1 VAAEFHLA
9 EETFALHLLL
19 QRLEGL
25 IDIVVADENLH
36 AAFLLDSRDQDT
48 DMDGSGADG
57 NCGTNT
63 ARGVP
68 FQRHNGV
75 GSNHQLNNAKATVRN
90 KKMKLITT
98 WHCTEILQ
106 GEDSETTP
114 REWLILAGPGEDLIF
129 EVKTA
134 RRPTNKPNQ
143 ATRH

>member
-1 VAAEFHLA
+1 MGSRPSRCSFLRASLRARRMASPLPDSPLGRLFKVAAELHLA

-63 ARGVP
+63 
-68 FQRHNGV
+68 V
-75 GSNHQLNNAKATVRN
+75 GKFNISG
-90 KKMKLITT
+90 TT
-98 WHCTEILQ
+98 GW
-106 GEDSETTP
+106 
-114 REWLILAGPGEDLIF
+114 AGQII
-129 EVKTA
+129 
-134 RRPTNKPNQ
+134 N
-143 ATRH
+143 